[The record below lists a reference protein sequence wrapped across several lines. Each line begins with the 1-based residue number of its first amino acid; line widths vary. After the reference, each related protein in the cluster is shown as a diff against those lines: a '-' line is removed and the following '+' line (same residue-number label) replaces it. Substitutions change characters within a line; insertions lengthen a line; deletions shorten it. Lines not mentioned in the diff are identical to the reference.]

1 MTGEAGFESSSSTGA
16 WSVLAFCVVF
26 GATRRAIEIRLMKN
40 AQLRDE
46 QIWLVVGSLMILAT
60 VALAGALA
68 YTRDVMIPF
77 VLAIFITAAVAPIV
91 DFQVTRWR
99 FPNWIAVFTTLLLV
113 LAVLTLL
120 GVVLIVA
127 VQTMIDAAREYSK
140 QVVGLTE
147 EMFAW
152 LSAHRIHVDQARITT
167 ELEARLPG
175 VISETAGTVSA
186 IISHGFL
193 VVFFVVFL
201 LVGRHE
207 HYRRNDIYSDIEAT
221 IRGYIT
227 TATAISA
234 LTSVLVGF
242 VLWALGLHM
251 AWLFAFLVFLL
262 CYIPNIGSIIA
273 TLLPIPVAVTQ
284 FHDPGMIVAAIAIP
298 GAIHLTIGNFVAPKM
313 MGRGLELHPVT
324 VLLALA
330 FWGLLWGIVGMVLAI
345 PIVASLRIVLSRF
358 STTRPLA
365 HLLAGEL
372 PRKDSPIVADEAAV
386 P

>member
-1 MTGEAGFESSSSTGA
+1 
-16 WSVLAFCVVF
+16 
-26 GATRRAIEIRLMKN
+26 MKN
-40 AQLRDE
+40 AQLRNE

-60 VALAGALA
+60 VALAGALL

-77 VLAIFITAAVAPIV
+77 VLAIFITAAVAPLV

-99 FPNWIAVFTTLLLV
+99 LPNWLAVFITLLLV
-113 LAVLTLL
+113 LAVLALL
-120 GVVLIVA
+120 SVVLIVA

-140 QVVGLTE
+140 QVVNLTE
-147 EMFAW
+147 RLFVW
-152 LSAHRIHVDQARITT
+152 LSAHHINIDQARITAD
-167 ELEARLPG
+167 LEGRLPG

-186 IISHGFL
+186 IMSHGLL
-193 VVFFVVFL
+193 VAFFVVFL

-207 HYRRNDIYSDIEAT
+207 HYRRNDIYSDIEDT

-234 LTSVLVGF
+234 MTSVLVGL

-298 GAIHLTIGNFVAPKM
+298 GAIHLTIGNLVAPKM
-313 MGRGLELHPVT
+313 MGKGLELHPVT

-330 FWGLLWGIVGMVLAI
+330 FWGLLWGIVGMVLAM

-365 HLLAGEL
+365 NLLAGQL
-372 PRKDSPIVADEAAV
+372 PRKEPLVIADAEGTT
-386 P
+386 

>member
-1 MTGEAGFESSSSTGA
+1 
-16 WSVLAFCVVF
+16 
-26 GATRRAIEIRLMKN
+26 MKN
-40 AQLRDE
+40 DALRNE

-60 VALAGALA
+60 VALAGALL

-77 VLAIFITAAVAPIV
+77 VLAIFITAAVAPLV

-99 FPNWIAVFTTLLLV
+99 FPNWLAVLTTLLLV
-113 LAVLTLL
+113 LIVLTLM
-120 GVVLIVA
+120 GAVLIVA
-127 VQTMIDAAREYSK
+127 VQTMVDAAREYSK

-147 EMFAW
+147 QLFVW
-152 LSAHRIHVDQARITT
+152 LSAHHINIDQARITADV
-167 ELEARLPG
+167 EGRLPG

-186 IISHGFL
+186 IMSHGLL
-193 VVFFVVFL
+193 VGFFVVFL
-201 LVGRHE
+201 LIGRHE
-207 HYRRNDIYSDIEAT
+207 HYRRNDIYSDIEGT
-221 IRGYIT
+221 IRGYVT

-234 LTSVLVGF
+234 MTAVLVGM

-262 CYIPNIGSIIA
+262 CYIPNIGSIVA

-284 FHDPGMIVAAIAIP
+284 FHDNPGMIVAAVAIP

-313 MGRGLELHPVT
+313 MGKGLELHPVT

-330 FWGLLWGIVGMVLAI
+330 FWGLLWGIVGMVLAM

-365 HLLAGEL
+365 QLLAGEL
-372 PRKDSPIVADEAAV
+372 PRRETPAGADAAAM